1 MRSFVGVL
9 VALVAGAVVGLAGT
23 LAAGAVLNQDA
34 AAAQSEVAPV
44 TYGQR

>member
-9 VALVAGAVVGLAGT
+9 VALVVGAVVGLAGT
-23 LAAGAVLNQDA
+23 LAAGAALNQDA
-34 AAAQSEVAPV
+34 AAQQSQVAPV

>member
-9 VALVAGAVVGLAGT
+9 VALVVGALVGFAGT
-23 LAAGAVLNQDA
+23 LAAGAALNQDA
-34 AAAQSEVAPV
+34 AAEQAQVAPV